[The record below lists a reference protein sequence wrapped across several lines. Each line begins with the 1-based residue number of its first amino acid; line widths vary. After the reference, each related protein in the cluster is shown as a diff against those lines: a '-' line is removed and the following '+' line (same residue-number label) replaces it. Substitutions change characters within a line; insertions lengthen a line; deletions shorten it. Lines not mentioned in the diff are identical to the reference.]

1 MIYFTGDIHGS
12 PGGIKKFCAKV
23 KPTSEDIIVLLG
35 DVGANYYNDERDDTV
50 KRTLAKLKPTIL
62 CVHGNHE
69 IRPWNIE
76 GYQQKEWTGGKVWFQ
91 EQYPTLLFAA
101 DGEIFTLNG
110 LKYLVIGGAYSV
122 DKFWRLRRGD
132 GWWPDEQPSQETK
145 HVLKDLTQAEIDRFI
160 SIVETEGDD
169 YIPVKRLRNVTFN
182 KYLQYASYAFQGA
195 GFDVTGKT
203 PFEQF
208 ERYGEDF
215 GGHVLRDL
223 NMDSYSD
230 FLRYFNDEFRMDG
243 HPWGLR
249 RGSSRTRIMLIPKRD
264 EDGWYFIFSGNP
276 NWNVYEMVKMYLA
289 LKDCGCPVRFVM
301 GQETI
306 RYLREEDLVGIVP
319 AERICA
325 YCQSSFPGMEVNDFR
340 HLDESCEELQKQ
352 IEWLPFDILK
362 LKEIFQDIE
371 PMEIWRGVV
380 GQALTAAVLMMVGWL
395 ASGWMI

>member
-76 GYQQKEWTGGKVWFQ
+76 GYQQKEWNGGKVWFQ

-182 KYLQYASYAFQGA
+182 QYLQYASYAFQGA